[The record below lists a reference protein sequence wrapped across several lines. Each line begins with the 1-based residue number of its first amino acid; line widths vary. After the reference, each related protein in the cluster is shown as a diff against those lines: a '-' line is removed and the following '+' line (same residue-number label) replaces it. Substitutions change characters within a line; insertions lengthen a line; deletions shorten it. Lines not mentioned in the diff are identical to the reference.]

1 MACSL
6 CSVRERPRAEREPN
20 DDAVFHLL
28 AATPAMADLLA
39 GVLAEHHVVCERRGT
54 LFALL
59 STGPARGKA
68 NARVVELLRQ
78 VFSEPERRAVSVF
91 CGNGEG
97 FPAPRLLDE
106 WWRVFETA
114 WFEKALTEDL
124 FETWFQPIVDTST
137 HEVFAHE
144 CLIRLQRGRRFS
156 GAEIVDAAIARN
168 EVHRFD
174 AYARSLAL
182 RSAARQTALAKPRDS
197 VYFVNFM
204 PSAIYNPDLCLQSTL
219 QTLHECGMRPGN
231 FVFEVVESEL
241 VSDTVHL
248 RRICDYYR
256 NHGFG
261 FALDDV
267 GTGATS
273 LQLVRDLAPDF
284 VKLDKTLVRNVER
297 PLCAATIRKVVEI
310 CDRADVTVI
319 APGVERAETL
329 ENLWLLGV
337 ECMQGYLL
345 GHPRPN
351 IVSPGND
358 LLHLA
363 MALEEDHAVMKARL
377 VAVH

>member
-1 MACSL
+1 MALTKKLKSPL
-6 CSVRERPRAEREPN
+6 PI
-20 DDAVFHLL
+20 
-28 AATPAMADLLA
+28 
-39 GVLAEHHVVCERRGT
+39 
-54 LFALL
+54 
-59 STGPARGKA
+59 K
-68 NARVVELLRQ
+68 
-78 VFSEPERRAVSVF
+78 RRAADVAY
-91 CGNGEG
+91 E
-97 FPAPRLLDE
+97 RLE
-106 WWRVFETA
+106 N
-114 WFEKALTEDL
+114 
-124 FETWFQPIVDTST
+124 
-137 HEVFAHE
+137 
-144 CLIRLQRGRRFS
+144 LI
-156 GAEIVDAAIARN
+156 
-168 EVHRFD
+168 
-174 AYARSLAL
+174 
-182 RSAARQTALAKPRDS
+182 
-197 VYFVNFM
+197 
-204 PSAIYNPDLCLQSTL
+204 STL
-219 QTLHECGMRPGN
+219 QLQPGSQ
-231 FVFEVVESEL
+231 VVESEL

-256 NHGFG
+256 NHSFG